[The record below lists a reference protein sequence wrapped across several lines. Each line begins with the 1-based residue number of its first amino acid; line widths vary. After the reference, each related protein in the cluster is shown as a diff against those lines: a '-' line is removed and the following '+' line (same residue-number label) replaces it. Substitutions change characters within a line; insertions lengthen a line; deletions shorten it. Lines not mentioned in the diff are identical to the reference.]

1 MIYCVN
7 SWIVVSFSY
16 INNKKKSSS
25 VLSCVDIHY
34 LTLVFMP
41 VLPSVTC
48 HMTTGTVTMASHS
61 QSYDMWPCWVQS
73 YLINDICHSLPCVIR
88 NDWMPFPFSDLS
100 SSQVISIL
108 PFLSQTWHSMTT
120 MIRLL
125 WLSPSRHTMSCYLW
139 QCNVAVKRGLICQKH
154 DKTGHLQVIY
164 PWWCNLNP
172 DDGDCIHHVL
182 MCAAL

>member
-1 MIYCVN
+1 MCGYSLFDIGFRACVG
-7 SWIVVSFSY
+7 I
-16 INNKKKSSS
+16 
-25 VLSCVDIHY
+25 
-34 LTLVFMP
+34 
-41 VLPSVTC
+41 VTC
-48 HMTTGTVTMASHS
+48 HITTGTVTMASHS
-61 QSYDMWPCWVQS
+61 QNYDMWPCWVQS

-88 NDWMPFPFSDLS
+88 NDWMPFPFPDLS

-108 PFLSQTWHSMTT
+108 TFLSQTWHSMTT

-172 DDGDCIHHVL
+172 DDGDCIHHVCCL
-182 MCAAL
+182 ITRFGMSNVDSSYIL